1 MRVNTGRVWTA
12 GLVLLALLLAPG
24 LGQGQETYFGKNK
37 VQYHPFTWY
46 YLQTDHFD
54 IYFYQNGQPLAGFT
68 AAAAESA
75 YASITR
81 LFRYQ
86 IVNRIPVV
94 VYNSHND
101 FQQTNVIGEYLEEG
115 IGGVTELFKNRVV
128 VPFEGDYRKYRHVL
142 HHELVHAV
150 MNDMF
155 YGGSIQS
162 IITNNI
168 TLQIPLWF
176 GEGLAEY
183 AALQWDTNS
192 DMYLRDATINQN
204 LPPINQ
210 LGGYAAYRGGQ
221 SVFWYIAEK
230 YGEQKIAEIL
240 NKIKSMR
247 NVDGGLRAS
256 IGLNI
261 EELSERWQKEMKVT
275 YWPDIAMR
283 EDPADYGRR
292 LTDHKKEGGFYNTSP
307 AISPQGDRIA
317 FITNRDDFFDVY
329 IMSSNDGAIIQKL
342 VDGQQTNNLE
352 ELHLLTPGIS
362 WSPDGKRVALAAK
375 AGAAD
380 AILLIDAASGDQEK
394 LTFPLEGIFSVAW
407 SPTGRFLA
415 FIGTTPTQSDVYVYD
430 LETKKLRNCTNDIF
444 SDAQPQWS
452 PDEKQI
458 YFSSERSS
466 YAAGAQVRMD
476 TVDYGQLD
484 LYAVTLADG
493 SIRRLTD
500 WPGSDETSPVASPN
514 GDRVLFISDRSGIN
528 NIYELNPA
536 SGATRPITNS
546 ISGVYQ
552 LSLSRDGGRL
562 AFASLNKSGFDIF
575 LMQNPFLRSL
585 KMQELELTAFFKQRL
600 GTSPDTT
607 AFAVQPAAAASD
619 TTRLYGDSIRVDFSN
634 YVFADAAEEMPKD
647 SALSRLPEVTGNVDE
662 EGNYRVNK
670 YKLNFT
676 PDIIYGN
683 AGYDTFYGV
692 TGSTVM
698 AFSDILGDHQII
710 LSTNLLLDLK
720 NSDYGIQYYYLP
732 NKIDL
737 GFGAFHSAR
746 FLIVEDAFG
755 GSLYRFRTY
764 GASISA
770 LLPID
775 RFSRFEFGGA
785 WYNLLRENLD
795 VLNAPVQEQAVIVPS
810 LGYVY
815 DTILWGFTAPVTG
828 TRYRI
833 DLYGTP
839 QMGAEG
845 LSFVNVGGDYRTY
858 FRLGRSYSLAVRL
871 SGGASFGTTPT
882 KFIVG
887 GVANWINPRF
897 EGGYIPIT
905 DAQDF
910 IFLTTGVPLRGYNYN
925 AGIGSRYA
933 LFNLELRYPLFAFL
947 QAGPLPLGLQS
958 FGGALFFDAGTAWS
972 RVGNRESLK
981 LFRRLPGGEVAT
993 DDLLMGA
1000 GTGARVLFLFF
1011 LLRFDV
1017 AWAYNV
1023 TGWSPP
1029 RYYFSLGA
1037 DF

>member
-1 MRVNTGRVWTA
+1 MSVRGPFSSGFFSVPWRRPDEELIMSANTGKMNLAAAV
-12 GLVLLALLLAPG
+12 LVAALLAPAIG
-24 LGQGQETYFGKNK
+24 RGQEAYFGKNK
-37 VQYHPFTWY
+37 VQYHTFSWSY
-46 YLQTDHFD
+46 IQTDHFD
-54 IYFYQNGQPLAGFT
+54 IYFYQNGQPLAEFT
-68 AAAAESA
+68 ASAAESA
-75 YASITR
+75 YTSIAR

-86 IVNRIPVV
+86 IVNRIPLV

-101 FQQTNVIGEYLEEG
+101 FQQTNVIAEYMEEG

-128 VPFEGDYRKYRHVL
+128 LPFEGDYRKYRHVL
-142 HHELVHAV
+142 HHEIVHAV

-176 GEGLAEY
+176 SEGLAEY

-204 LPPINQ
+204 LPAINQ
-210 LGGYAAYRGGQ
+210 LNGYAAYRGGQ

-240 NKIKSMR
+240 NKIKSLR
-247 NVDGGLRAS
+247 NVDGGMRAS

-261 EELSERWQKEMKVT
+261 EELSERWQKEMKVK
-275 YWPDIAMR
+275 YWPDVAMR

-307 AISPQGDRIA
+307 TISPQGDRIA

-329 IMSSNDGAIIQKL
+329 VMSSSDGAIIQKL

-375 AGAAD
+375 AGAQD
-380 AILLIDAASGDQEK
+380 AILIIDAASGDQEK
-394 LTFPLEGIFSVAW
+394 LTFPLDGIFSVAW
-407 SPTGRFLA
+407 SPSGRLLA
-415 FIGTTPTQSDVYVYD
+415 FIGNTPTQSDVYVYD
-430 LETKKLRNCTNDIF
+430 LEAKALRNVTEDVF

-452 PDEKQI
+452 PDEKVI
-458 YFSSERSS
+458 YFSSDRGSHTAS
-466 YAAGAQVRMD
+466 AQARMD
-476 TVDYGQLD
+476 TLDNAQLD
-484 LYAVTLADG
+484 LYAVRLADG
-493 SIRRLTD
+493 SVRRLTA

-514 GDRVLFISDRSGIN
+514 GDRLLFISDRSGIN
-528 NIYELNPA
+528 NIYELDLA
-536 SGATRPITNS
+536 TLATRPITNS
-546 ISGVYQ
+546 VSGVYQ

-562 AFASLNKSGFDIF
+562 AFASLNRSGFDIF
-575 LMQNPFLRSL
+575 LMQNPFLRQL
-585 KMQELELTAFFKQRL
+585 KMSELELTAFFKEKAGGR
-600 GTSPDTT
+600 GPDTT
-607 AFAVQPAAAASD
+607 SLAVQAPHAVVD
-619 TTRLYGDSIRVDFSN
+619 TTRLYGDSIVVDFSN

-647 SALSRLPEVTGNVDE
+647 SALSRLPEIKDNVDE
-662 EGNYRVNK
+662 EGKYRVNK

-746 FLIVEDAFG
+746 FLVVQDAFG

-764 GASISA
+764 GASLSA

-775 RFSRFEFGGA
+775 RFARFEFGAA

-795 VLNAPVQEQAVIVPS
+795 IINAPIQEQSVIVPN

-815 DTILWGFTAPVTG
+815 DTILWGFTAPMTG
-828 TRYRI
+828 TRYRL

-839 QMGAEG
+839 QVGVGG
-845 LSFVNVGGDYRTY
+845 LSFVNVG
-858 FRLGRSYSLAVRL
+858 
-871 SGGASFGTTPT
+871 
-882 KFIVG
+882 
-887 GVANWINPRF
+887 
-897 EGGYIPIT
+897 
-905 DAQDF
+905 
-910 IFLTTGVPLRGYNYN
+910 
-925 AGIGSRYA
+925 
-933 LFNLELRYPLFAFL
+933 
-947 QAGPLPLGLQS
+947 
-958 FGGALFFDAGTAWS
+958 
-972 RVGNRESLK
+972 
-981 LFRRLPGGEVAT
+981 
-993 DDLLMGA
+993 
-1000 GTGARVLFLFF
+1000 
-1011 LLRFDV
+1011 
-1017 AWAYNV
+1017 
-1023 TGWSPP
+1023 
-1029 RYYFSLGA
+1029 
-1037 DF
+1037 